1 MKQPQEFRRRLL
13 VAVTG
18 LSPQIVTETLYAL
31 AVDLETPFVPTE
43 IRLITTADGAER
55 ASDSLLHPESGWFHR
70 LRVDYGLP
78 PIAFDSE
85 HIHVLRDV
93 DGRPLRD
100 IRSPDDNTRAADAI
114 TEAVRDFTRDDASAL
129 HVSIAGGRKTMG
141 FYLGY
146 ALSLFGRI
154 QDRLSHVLV
163 SSPYESHRDFFY
175 PTPKSHFIRAPEP
188 DGRRYD
194 AKDAKVTLAAIPFV
208 RLREGLNSGLM
219 EGTASFSRTVEEAQR
234 SLPPLGLDLDP
245 ERCMV
250 TAAGESFPMRPALFA
265 LFWMLADRARRRQP
279 GVHWSEGIEE
289 ELLGY
294 YGRVANPASGDY
306 ERAEQAFARGLS
318 AENVNPTKTHIK
330 EELERRLGRR
340 RAAPYLIRSLAHIP
354 GTRYRR
360 FGLGLP
366 PEAIRIAGGKLAG
379 SDDDGRNRETPRPE
393 RGKRRRCRH
402 DRFRCGHT

>member
-1 MKQPQEFRRRLL
+1 MTQPQEFRRRLL

-31 AVDLETPFVPTE
+31 AVDQETPFVPTE
-43 IRLITTADGAER
+43 IHLITTADGAER

-70 LRVDYGLP
+70 LRADYGLP
-78 PIAFDSE
+78 AIAFDSE
-85 HIHVLRDV
+85 HIHVLRDA

-100 IRSPDDNTRAADAI
+100 IRTPDDNTRAADAI
-114 TEAVRDFTRDDASAL
+114 TAVVRDFTRDDDTAL

-141 FYLGY
+141 FYVGY

-163 SSPYESHRDFFY
+163 NSPYESHRDFFY
-175 PTPKSHFIRAPEP
+175 PTPKSHFIRVPEP

-219 EGTASFSRTVEEAQR
+219 EGTASFSKAVEEAQR
-234 SLPPLGLDLDP
+234 SLPPLGLELDP
-245 ERCMV
+245 ARCTV
-250 TAAGESFPMRPALFA
+250 TAAGESFPMRPAQFA
-265 LFWMLADRARRRQP
+265 LYWMLADRARRRQP
-279 GVHWSEGIEE
+279 GVHWSEGIEG

-294 YGRVANPASGDY
+294 YRQVVNPASGDY
-306 ERAEQAFARGLS
+306 ERAEQAYARGLS

-340 RAAPYLIRSLAHIP
+340 RADPYLIRSLEPIP

-366 PEAIRIAGGKLAG
+366 PGAIRIAGGKVAG
-379 SDDDGRNRETPRPE
+379 RDEDGRNRETTQPE

-402 DRFRCGHT
+402 

>member
-43 IRLITTADGAER
+43 IHLITTADGAER

-70 LRVDYGLP
+70 LRGDYGLP
-78 PIAFDSE
+78 AIAFDSE
-85 HIHVLRDV
+85 HIHVLRDA

-100 IRSPDDNTRAADAI
+100 IRTPDDNTRAADVI
-114 TEAVRDFTRDDASAL
+114 TEVVRDFTRDDDSAL

-163 SSPYESHRDFFY
+163 SPPYESHPDFFY
-175 PTPKSHFIRAPEP
+175 PTPTSHFIRVPEP
-188 DGRRYD
+188 DGQRYD
-194 AKDAKVTLAAIPFV
+194 AKDARVTLASIPFV

-219 EGTASFSRTVEEAQR
+219 EGTASFSRAVEEAQR
-234 SLPPLGLDLDP
+234 SLPSLGLELDP
-245 ERCMV
+245 ASCMV
-250 TAAGESFPMRPALFA
+250 TAAGESFRMRPAQFA
-265 LFWMLADRARRRQP
+265 WYWMLAERARGGRP
-279 GVHWSEGIEE
+279 GVHWSEDIAE

-294 YGRVANPASGDY
+294 YGQVVNPASGDY
-306 ERAEQAFARGLS
+306 ERAEQAYARGPS
-318 AENVNPTKTHIK
+318 AENFNPTKTHIK
-330 EELERRLGRR
+330 VEFERRLGRR
-340 RAAPYLIRSLAHIP
+340 RAEPYSVKELERIP
-354 GTRYRR
+354 GTRYSR
-360 FGLGLP
+360 FGLDLP
-366 PEAIRIAGGKLAG
+366 PEVIRIVGGKVAG
-379 SDDDGRNRETPRPE
+379 RDDDGRNRETPRPM
-393 RGKRRRCRH
+393 RGKRR
-402 DRFRCGHT
+402 